1 MAKSI
6 ALKKHGYYPA
16 YWGIDENGA
25 ITSLVLDFFVLD
37 LPSINN

>member
-1 MAKSI
+1 MFQSDY
-6 ALKKHGYYPA
+6 GEDYYPA

-37 LPSINN
+37 LPSTNN